1 MFFVPCT
8 NPQLIA
14 TLFCFVLPQT
24 YPFTSGGFSS
34 VQSAQTKTVT
44 KYTCRLT
51 GYSHK
56 QMLWNMTVAILAIS
70 LTHSHTT
77 IAANTKLSVITAE
90 IGSKLAVVTAEIGSS
105 HCWIG
110 SSCSLQ
116 SQPHTQTY
124 TCTHSH
130 MQSQGQTLKIGSS
143 IHTHKPIHALTHMQ
157 SQGQT
162 LWKLAA
168 VLAKSTRA
176 YIYKYMG
183 AHTCMQALTL
193 LFMLARHIIVGLYSY
208 IQHASI
214 Q

>member
-1 MFFVPCT
+1 
-8 NPQLIA
+8 
-14 TLFCFVLPQT
+14 
-24 YPFTSGGFSS
+24 
-34 VQSAQTKTVT
+34 
-44 KYTCRLT
+44 
-51 GYSHK
+51 
-56 QMLWNMTVAILAIS
+56 MLRNLTVALLAIS

-124 TCTHSH
+124 TCTHSLTH
-130 MQSQGQTLKIGSS
+130 TITGSKTGSS

-176 YIYKYMG
+176 YIYINTWVPTHACKLSHFFLCLPGTSLWGFIHTYSMHPSSNNTLSHCSHTLHT
-183 AHTCMQALTL
+183 HTCTTSTLVSWSHFKLDRRMAAFLTVMAYANY
-193 LFMLARHIIVGLYSY
+193 LFFSL
-208 IQHASI
+208 
-214 Q
+214 